1 MKKESLQHMMIPR
14 SAENASGLIPVIG
27 YARVSTWRE
36 EMISVEIQ
44 QNVVNDAAARRGRYV
59 AEWIVDPDDTGRNFK
74 RKVMRAIEI
83 VEDGARPEREI
94 WSWKFSRFGRN
105 RHGVEMNLARI
116 ESVGGELIS
125 ATEDVDAR
133 SAVGKLTRGVLL
145 DIAEFESNRAAEQ
158 WRETH
163 DLRRGAGLPA
173 TGGKRFGYTW
183 HPRRIPTVDG
193 GWETQEERYEAFP
206 EHAELA
212 LEGLQDYNA
221 GRLGYG
227 KLAARWNEL
236 GVLNTR
242 GRPWQN
248 QTVRWYYDS
257 GFGAGLLVTH
267 RRDVRCADPGRCQK
281 PPHYSHLPAE
291 HEAIW
296 PDDDWDTYQDRREQR
311 RTWAPRAHDP
321 AYILTGLLRCGEC
334 GAHVRNDNRSGQGCY
349 AYHCGARARHAV
361 EHPTTWIRRPVV
373 EARVHEWLHDVRDE
387 IDAIA
392 AGAIVVPKPR
402 IAPDVA
408 GRRKAIE
415 VELSKISAAI
425 DRATEGH
432 ALGDI
437 PRDTYLRTRDR
448 FAGQA
453 KQLHAELDT
462 LPAEPVEPLS
472 PLPFRDVVRGLLDE
486 WDTISVLSARLIL
499 SQLIR
504 RVELCA
510 NKTVRVV
517 AVWDPADQPQP
528 QPSGAYFSKVPTT
541 G

>member
-1 MKKESLQHMMIPR
+1 MEKESLQYRTIPR

-83 VEDGARPEREI
+83 VEDETRPEREI

-116 ESVGGELIS
+116 EDVGGELIS

-163 DLRRGAGLPA
+163 DLRRSAGKPA

-183 HPRRIPTVDG
+183 YPRRIPNAEG
-193 GWETQEERYEAFP
+193 GWETQEERYEVNSKQ
-206 EHAELA
+206 AELA
-212 LEGLQDYNA
+212 LAGLQDYIA
-221 GRLGYG
+221 GRVGYG
-227 KLAARWNEL
+227 AIAARWNDL

-242 GRPWQN
+242 GRPWQD

-267 RRDVRCADPGRCQK
+267 RRDVQCADRGRCQK

-296 PDDDWDTYQDRREQR
+296 TGEEWDTYQERRAER
-311 RTWAPRAHDP
+311 RTWAPRSHQP
-321 AYILTGLLRCGEC
+321 AYPLSGLIRCGEC
-334 GAHVRNDNRSGQGCY
+334 GAYPVNDNNKEACY
-349 AYHCGARARHAV
+349 AYNCGARTRRAVKHAIV
-361 EHPTTWIRRPVV
+361 WIRRAVV
-373 EARVHEWLHDVRDE
+373 EADVHKRLREVEGE
-387 IDAIA
+387 IDAIV
-392 AGAIVVPKPR
+392 AGTVVLPKPR
-402 IAPDVA
+402 TAPDVA
-408 GRRKAIE
+408 GRRSALE
-415 VELSKISAAI
+415 VEISKVSAAL

-432 ALGDI
+432 SMGDI

-448 FAGQA
+448 FASQQNELRR
-453 KQLHAELDT
+453 QLDA
-462 LPAEPVEPLS
+462 LPKEPAEPLS
-472 PLPFRDVVRGLLDE
+472 PVPFRDVVRGLLAE
-486 WDTISVLSARLIL
+486 WDTISVQAKRVIL
-499 SQLIR
+499 AKLIR
-504 RVELCA
+504 RVEICA
-510 NKTVRVV
+510 EKTVRVV
-517 AVWDPADQPQP
+517 FVWDPPDEPQP
-528 QPSGAYFSKVPTT
+528 QA
-541 G
+541 

>member
-1 MKKESLQHMMIPR
+1 MDKGSLQLYAQVPR
-14 SAENASGLIPVIG
+14 SDVNASGLIPVIG

-44 QNVVNDAAARRGRYV
+44 QNVVEEAAAQRGRYV
-59 AEWIVDPDDTGRNFK
+59 AQWIVDPDATGRNFK

-83 VEDGARPEREI
+83 VEDPSRAESEI

-116 ESVGGELIS
+116 ESVGGQLVS

-183 HPRRIPTVDG
+183 FPRRIPDGEG
-193 GWETQEERYEAFP
+193 GWITQEERYEVEP
-206 EHAELA
+206 PHAELSY
-212 LEGLQDYNA
+212 EGLERYNA
-221 GRLGYG
+221 GKAGYG
-227 KLAARWNEL
+227 KIAMWWNDL
-236 GVLNTR
+236 GVFNTR
-242 GRPWQN
+242 GRPWQD

-267 RRDVRCADPGRCQK
+267 RRDVKCSDPGRCQK
-281 PPHYSHLPAE
+281 PAHYKHLPAD

-296 PDDDWDTYQDRREQR
+296 ADDAWDTYQERRQER
-311 RTWAPRAHDP
+311 RLLAPRSHDP
-321 AYILTGLLRCGEC
+321 AYPLTGLIRCGEC
-334 GAHVRNDNRSGQGCY
+334 GAYPRNDNHGGDGCY

-361 EHPTTWIRRPVV
+361 DHPTTWIRRTMV
-373 EARVHEWLHDVRDE
+373 EARVREWLEDVRAE

-392 AGAIVVPKPR
+392 AGTVVVPQPR
-402 IAPDVA
+402 RAPDVA
-408 GRRKAIE
+408 GRRQAIE
-415 VELSKISAAI
+415 VEISKISAAI

-448 FAGQA
+448 FV
-453 KQLHAELDT
+453 KQTEALQAELDA
-462 LPAEPVEPLS
+462 LPAEPQEPLS
-472 PLPFRDVVRGLLDE
+472 PLPFRDVVHGLLDE
-486 WDTISVLSARLIL
+486 WDTISVQSKRIIL
-499 SQLIR
+499 AKLIR
-504 RVELCA
+504 RVEICA
-510 NKTVRVV
+510 NKVVRVV
-517 AVWDPADQPQP
+517 AVWAPADPEPQP
-528 QPSGAYFSKVPTT
+528 
-541 G
+541 